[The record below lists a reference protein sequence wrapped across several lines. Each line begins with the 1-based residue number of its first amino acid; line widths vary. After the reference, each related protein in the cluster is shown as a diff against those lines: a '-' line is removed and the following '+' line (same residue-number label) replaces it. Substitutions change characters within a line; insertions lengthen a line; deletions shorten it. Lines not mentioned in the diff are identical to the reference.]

1 MLPTH
6 RINFELVSPEALL
19 VSQQV
24 AMVTL
29 PGGEG
34 DYGVLPGHAPMI
46 TTVRPGVIQ
55 IFADNDN
62 KLTNM
67 LFVAGGFAEVT
78 QERCTLLAEEATP
91 VTKLDRAK
99 IEAERQTYAS
109 ELASAATDTERSEQS
124 TKLAIAVAKLAA
136 LSMALAN
143 GLADTAAQ
151 AANNELYC

>member
-1 MLPTH
+1 MAGQFQ
-6 RINFELVSPEALL
+6 FELVSPEALL

-34 DYGVLPGHAPMI
+34 DYGVLSGHAPMI

-62 KLTNM
+62 TVTER

-78 QERCTLLAEEATP
+78 QERCTLLAEEAVP
-91 VTKLDRAK
+91 VTKLDRVKA
-99 IEAERQTYAS
+99 EAERQAC
-109 ELASAATDTERSEQS
+109 LARLVNVTTDTERAEL
-124 TKLAIAVAKLAA
+124 TAKLVIAEA
-136 LSMALAN
+136 KLNALAVISH
-143 GLADTAAQ
+143 
-151 AANNELYC
+151 